1 MLCPYKI
8 KKNVTKQNPI
18 GVASFLFQFG
28 CVLCDRILW
37 DVHAR
42 GSIPIPIKCQGVNL
56 IHIFGRCSSLRWDKC
71 SFFLKDHAASNKLE
85 SDRYNSK
92 LILAH
97 LMFKMCNKLPNHD
110 LNAIYIAIQN
120 IRWVFFFW
128 SYILECFLGIER
140 LLA

>member
-1 MLCPYKI
+1 MSPSKTQLALPASYFSLVVFCAIAYYGMYMPEEVSPSPS
-8 KKNVTKQNPI
+8 NVKESI
-18 GVASFLFQFG
+18 LSIFLEGVLLSDEIN
-28 CVLCDRILW
+28 VR
-37 DVHAR
+37 
-42 GSIPIPIKCQGVNL
+42 
-56 IHIFGRCSSLRWDKC
+56 
-71 SFFLKDHAASNKLE
+71 FFLKDHAASNKLE

-97 LMFKMCNKLPNHD
+97 LMFKMCNKLPHHD